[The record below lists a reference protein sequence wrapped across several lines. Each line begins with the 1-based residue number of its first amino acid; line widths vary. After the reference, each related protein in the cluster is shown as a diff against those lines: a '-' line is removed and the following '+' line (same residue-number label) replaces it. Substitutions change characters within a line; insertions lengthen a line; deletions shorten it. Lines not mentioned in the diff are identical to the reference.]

1 MDEDHRE
8 AIAIK
13 AKIGLRL
20 VVVVSDEQGY
30 ARESQDEFEGD
41 DEDVLH
47 NGNGF
52 YKLGEMAHI
61 QLSRLCSWVLAKS

>member
-1 MDEDHRE
+1 MNLT
-8 AIAIK
+8 ALA
-13 AKIGLRL
+13 APSL
-20 VVVVSDEQGY
+20 VVIIPDKQGY

-47 NGNGF
+47 DGNF

-61 QLSRLCSWVLAKS
+61 QLSKLWLGVLT